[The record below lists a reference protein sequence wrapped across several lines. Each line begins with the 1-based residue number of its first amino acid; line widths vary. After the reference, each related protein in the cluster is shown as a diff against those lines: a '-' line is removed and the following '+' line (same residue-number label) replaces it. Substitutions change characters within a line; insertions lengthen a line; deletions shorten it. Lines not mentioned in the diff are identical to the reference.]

1 MARDTL
7 RVIARFVAKPGK
19 ADELRS
25 VAMGLLAPTRR
36 EDGCLLYELLVNES
50 DPNELTFVEEWRDG
64 KALEAHLATEHVAYA
79 RSRLADLVAA
89 PLDLRRY
96 ELVG

>member
-36 EDGCLLYELLVNES
+36 EDGCLLYELLENED

-64 KALEAHLATEHVAYA
+64 EALHAHMGTAHIEHA
-79 RSRLADLVAA
+79 RSRLVELVAV

-96 ELVG
+96 KLLG